1 MAANANAVLRTI
13 MTVFLQFL
21 ADNARFIYGAV
32 AIIGLY
38 FLYRAIKLRRE
49 RRSAIFPLE
58 QEVAM
63 SRLYRLFGVAIVLL
77 LIMGFTWAAS
87 NLLLP
92 ELETMTP
99 EGTAT
104 PDVLVLLDTPTPT
117 PPPPTATPTVT
128 PTLKPRPTRK
138 PPPRPEVTPTP
149 NVAPPA
155 CPTAGVVITSPGS
168 GQALTGPVSITGTA
182 NIPDFQF
189 YKLEWSSA
197 GAPDDW
203 HWFAGA
209 ETPVNNG
216 VLGVFD
222 PALVPP
228 GAYNIRLVVVD
239 QTGNYPQ
246 PCAVQVTIP
255 GS

>member
-1 MAANANAVLRTI
+1 

-21 ADNARFIYGAV
+21 ADNARIIYGVV
-32 AIIGLY
+32 ALLALY
-38 FLYRAIKLRRE
+38 FLYRAIMLRRE

-58 QEVAM
+58 KEVAM

-77 LIMGFTWAAS
+77 IVIGVTWAAS

-92 ELETMTP
+92 ELETIATQ
-99 EGTAT
+99 ETAT
-104 PDVLVLLDTPTPT
+104 PDVLLLIDTPTPT
-117 PPPPTATPTVT
+117 PIPPTATPTAT
-128 PTLKPRPTRK
+128 PTRKPRPTRK
-138 PPPRPEVTPTP
+138 PPPRKEVTPTP
-149 NVAPPA
+149 AIIAPS
-155 CPTAGVVITSPGS
+155 CPTPGVIITSPGV
-168 GQALTGPVSITGTA
+168 GQTLTGPTQITGTA
-182 NIPDFQF
+182 DIPNFQF

-197 GAPDDW
+197 AAPEEW

-209 ETPVNNG
+209 EAPVTNG
-216 VLGVFD
+216 VLGTFD

-239 QTGNYPQ
+239 NTGNFPA
-246 PCAVQVTIP
+246 PCMVQVQVP

>member
-1 MAANANAVLRTI
+1 

-38 FLYRAIKLRRE
+38 FLFRALKLRRE

-58 QEVAM
+58 REVAM
-63 SRLYRLFGVAIVLL
+63 ARLYRIFGVAILLL
-77 LIMGFTWAAS
+77 LILGVTWGAS

-92 ELETMTP
+92 EIETLTP
-99 EGTAT
+99 SGTAT
-104 PDVLVLLDTPTPT
+104 PDILVLIDTPTPT
-117 PPPPTATPTVT
+117 PPPPTATPTLT
-128 PTLKPRPTRK
+128 PTLKPRPTRR
-138 PPPRPEVTPTP
+138 PPPKPKATPKP
-149 NVAPPA
+149 QVAPPA
-155 CPTAGVVITSPGS
+155 CPTAGVVITSPGM
-168 GQALTGPVSITGTA
+168 GQTLTGPVAVTGTA
-182 NIPDFQF
+182 NIANFQF

-197 GAPDDW
+197 GAPNDW

-209 ETPVNNG
+209 ESPVNNG
-216 VLGVFD
+216 VLGTFN

-228 GAYNIRLVVVD
+228 GSYNIRLVVVD
-239 QTGNYPQ
+239 NTGNFPQ
-246 PCAVQVTIP
+246 PCVVQVAVP